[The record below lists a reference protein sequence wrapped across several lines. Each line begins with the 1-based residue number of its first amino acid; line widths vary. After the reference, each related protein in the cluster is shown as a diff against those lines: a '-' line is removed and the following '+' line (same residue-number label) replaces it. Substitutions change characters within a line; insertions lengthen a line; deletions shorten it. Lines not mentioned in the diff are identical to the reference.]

1 MKKIISKETIAFV
14 QNMYREAVAK
24 SNKATL
30 CVPADIHNGFS
41 VGIGKVRV
49 SNVGKDSYLYIS
61 NDVGKE
67 YMKEWKK
74 DIGGVYSSDCKKN
87 NLSDYYK
94 FSYNDTDVLLR
105 RISDEELNDFE
116 SKGFVH
122 VKLGDFNY
130 MIVKVVLPEHS
141 FVSFDS
147 TDEDF
152 SVVDTNTDEEE
163 DEEVEEEPEVESLS
177 LF

>member
-14 QNMYREAVAK
+14 QGMYREAVAK

-41 VGIGKVRV
+41 IGIGKVRV
-49 SNVGKDSYLYIS
+49 SNVGKDSYLYVS
-61 NDVGKE
+61 NDIGKE

-74 DIGGVYSSDCKKN
+74 DVGGVYASDCKKN
-87 NLSDYYK
+87 NLSCYYK
-94 FSYNDTDVLLR
+94 FSYNGTDVLLR
-105 RISDEELNDFE
+105 RISDEEIDDFE

-147 TDEDF
+147 TDEDY
-152 SVVDTNTDEEE
+152 SVVDTSSDDEEE
-163 DEEVEEEPEVESLS
+163 IEEEPEVESLS